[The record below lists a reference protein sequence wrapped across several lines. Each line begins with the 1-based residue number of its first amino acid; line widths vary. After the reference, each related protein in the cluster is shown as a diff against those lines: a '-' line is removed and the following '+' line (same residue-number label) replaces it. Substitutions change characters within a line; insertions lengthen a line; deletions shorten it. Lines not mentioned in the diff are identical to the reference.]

1 MNPSLTPV
9 SKPSSGAGTRDRILE
24 AARTDFAEY
33 GQAGAR
39 VDRIAR
45 SAGVNKAMIYY
56 HFHSKEDLHRE
67 VVGEFFRRMIGRVQA
82 QASEFGTLEQVF
94 RAIADTHIHMCLS
107 EPELVRIVLRELADP
122 RTEALDQMTSVLVT
136 SGLPT
141 SVARTMETAM
151 ARGDLRTVDVRQTI
165 VSFLTMSLGYFIM
178 APILERVWGITDR
191 TAFLDERRDAMV
203 DLLMN
208 GLKAR

>member
-1 MNPSLTPV
+1 MALS
-9 SKPSSGAGTRDRILE
+9 SKSKVDPAHVAGTRDKIIE
-24 AARTDFAEY
+24 AARTEFAEY
-33 GQAGAR
+33 GEAGAR

-56 HFHSKEDLHRE
+56 HFDSKETLHRE
-67 VVGEFFRRMIGRVQA
+67 VVGDFFRRMIGRVQA
-82 QASEFGTLEQVF
+82 QATDVGTLEQLF

-107 EPELVRIVLRELADP
+107 EPELVRIVLRQLADP
-122 RTEALDQMTSVLVT
+122 RTEALDQMTSVLVA

-141 SVARTMETAM
+141 SVARTMEASM
-151 ARGDLRTVDVRQTI
+151 ARGDLRKVDVRQTI

-191 TAFLDERRDAMV
+191 ATFLNARREAMV
-203 DLLMN
+203 DLIMN
-208 GLKAR
+208 GLLAR

>member
-1 MNPSLTPV
+1 M
-9 SKPSSGAGTRDRILE
+9 
-24 AARTDFAEY
+24 
-33 GQAGAR
+33 
-39 VDRIAR
+39 DRIAR